1 MKRIL
6 IGTLIFLVYLA
17 LVIWGAFL
25 LHFEGTR
32 LVLFCVILG
41 LLGALATIFIL
52 WYLHK
57 LAKASGQSSGP
68 DTPDA
73 INLST
78 LLRDADAR
86 IRQAGRAGAKSLA
99 ALPLIYVVGDEN
111 SAKTQTVLQSGLDP
125 ELLAGNVYRDGVI
138 VPTQLANVWL
148 AGNYVLVEAGGA
160 LLRQPPLWVRL
171 LKATIPARLGSV
183 FGDSRLPARSV
194 VVCVSIERILAPNT
208 SEQIRALA
216 QNLNERLRQLSQTL
230 GISLPVYVLFT
241 KLDNVTPFAEYVSR
255 LSEEEVKLP
264 IGTLLS
270 SLDSGSGLYMEQAS
284 ALISARFDQ
293 LLYALSE
300 FRLDILSRGGEL
312 QDLARAYEFPRDLR
326 KLRAGIVSFLAEVAR
341 PSQIGVN
348 PFLRGFFFA
357 GMRAHVVEDV
367 LDIGPAQP
375 QQAAAAPINAGATR
389 IFSLA
394 SLEQQQ
400 APTPQPRRGGTRKVA
415 QWVFLPHLFSKILL
429 ADKSALEASRAST
442 RTSFLKC
449 FLLLCV
455 SAVFL
460 IALTLTTISFFHNRS
475 LEKRVAEAAAVS
487 ANPVPTGAFASAADL
502 ENLEKLRAVLDE
514 LGQYR
519 KNGPPLMDRFG
530 LYRGDALYP
539 VACQAYSNKFRT
551 LLLLPTQDK
560 ILAKLRAVPVAPVP
574 DSDYTATYRP
584 LKAYIITVS
593 DPNPDSAQDTL
604 DFLPSVLLSEWAGNA
619 TPPADLASLAQTQ
632 FQFYAN
638 MLNEPSS
645 CMGEAGAPRND
656 VAVAQAR
663 AYLNGFQGFQHV
675 YQSML
680 SAANRKVP
688 GFTFNGKF
696 PGSSQYIVDGYMVQG
711 AFTKDGF
718 AFMQD
723 AILHPDPYF
732 RGEEWVLGPSSG
744 PPIDRV
750 VLSGQLKEAYFADYL
765 QTWRTYLTKAQF
777 IPYRNFADAGTK
789 LGALDSNTSALL
801 QLFSLISANTGVAAP
816 EISTAFQAPQA
827 VVPPSNGDSRLI
839 GPSNQAYIQALQ
851 AIEGAVKNLTLN
863 ATSAND
869 PAAAAPVVQ
878 AAITAEQAAEN
889 LRNGFLP
896 DPVGSMDKTT
906 FALLEDP
913 IESAKN
919 LAAQAPA
926 AAAGGGAKTFC
937 GQIGPML
944 AKFPFNPQSSN
955 EASTDDVAQVF
966 APGSGSFAQFT
977 ASMHALVA
985 QQGSQY
991 VVAPGSAVHINPAFL
1006 NFLTHAQKISSALYP
1021 SGGNQP
1027 SLDFTLAEVKAPGDA
1042 NAVLNI
1048 DGKQITTGGQSTTF
1062 HWTSQPSS
1070 KITLATQKNTAP
1082 PMTGPWSVFHFG
1094 FAAPQV
1100 SPNRLKFFFSFNN
1113 QTPEIVLF
1121 DASGPGAPLL
1131 NPDFMKDFHCVSSVA
1146 R

>member
-241 KLDNVTPFAEYVSR
+241 KLDNVTPFAEYVNR

-375 QQAAAAPINAGATR
+375 SQAAAAPINAGATR

-400 APTPQPRRGGTRKVA
+400 APVAQPRRGGTRKVA

-460 IALTLTTISFFHNRS
+460 IVLTLTTISFFHNRS

-487 ANPVPTGAFASAADL
+487 ANPVSSGAFASAADL

-593 DPNPDSAQDTL
+593 DPNPDSPQDTL

-619 TPPADLASLAQTQ
+619 TPPADLASIAQTQ
-632 FQFYAN
+632 FQLYAN

-680 SAANRKVP
+680 SAANRKVS
-688 GFTFNGKF
+688 GFSFNGKF

-732 RGEEWVLGPSSG
+732 RGEEWVLGPASG

-801 QLFSLISANTGVAAP
+801 QLFSLISTNTGVAAP

-896 DPVGSMDKTT
+896 DSVGSMDKTT

-937 GQIGPML
+937 GQIAPML

-955 EASTDDVAQVF
+955 EASTDEVAQVF

>member
-688 GFTFNGKF
+688 GFSFNGKF
-696 PGSSQYIVDGYMVQG
+696 PGSSQYIIDGYMVQG

-732 RGEEWVLGPSSG
+732 RGEEWVLGPASG

-777 IPYRNFADAGTK
+777 IPYRNFADAGNK

-801 QLFSLISANTGVAAP
+801 QLFSLISTNTGVAAP